1 MIVYSHINGIS
12 LNGRQ
17 YLLDNLGN
25 VVRFRNENEVKEYLG
40 IDPWKDLEDFGIYTE
55 EEEAETA

>member
-17 YLLDNLGN
+17 YLLDDLGELM
-25 VVRFRNENEVKEYLG
+25 RFRNEQELREYLG
-40 IDPWKDLEDFGIYTE
+40 IDSWKDLEDFGIYTE
-55 EEEAETA
+55 EEMK